1 MGIAKKVL
9 LILYIVLAKNLPQS
23 SHVRLFGKIR
33 CFFARMIIDSCG
45 KNVNIEKGATI
56 RPGLKI
62 GDGSGVGI
70 NSEIYGDVTIG
81 NNVMMGPEVVIYT
94 SNHKHELSEIPFGS
108 QGFEEIKPVV
118 IGNNVWIGHRVMFM
132 AGSGCGDN
140 VIIAAGSVVTKKFP
154 SNVIIGGVP
163 AKIVKYLG

>member
-1 MGIAKKVL
+1 
-9 LILYIVLAKNLPQS
+9 
-23 SHVRLFGKIR
+23 
-33 CFFARMIIDSCG
+33 MIIDSCG

-94 SNHKHELSEIPFGS
+94 SNHKHELSEIPFGR
-108 QGFEEIKPVV
+108 QGFEEVKPVV
-118 IGNNVWIGHRVMFM
+118 IGNNVWIGRRVMFM

-140 VIIAAGSVVTKKFP
+140 VIIAAGSVVSKKFP